1 MITRKQYRTIQKLK
15 PILTATITVA
25 SLITINSVAH
35 NISDKQLQQEAQAYK
50 QCIIQQSQTQ
60 GWIIRSA
67 CSSNYKQLDEI
78 ANLKYKQIKLDLYLE
93 Q

>member
-15 PILTATITVA
+15 PIAIATITVA
-25 SLITINSVAH
+25 SLITLNTIAH

-50 QCIIQQSQTQ
+50 QCITKQSDTQ
-60 GWIIRSA
+60 GYIIRSE
-67 CSSNYKQLDEI
+67 CSSNYKQLDKI

>member
-15 PILTATITVA
+15 PIAIATITVA
-25 SLITINSVAH
+25 SLITLNTIAH

-50 QCIIQQSQTQ
+50 QCITKQSDTQ
-60 GWIIRSA
+60 GYIIRSE
-67 CSSNYKQLDEI
+67 CSINYKQLDKI
-78 ANLKYKQIKLDLYLE
+78 ANIGYIQKGYDLYLK

>member
-15 PILTATITVA
+15 PILIATITAA

-50 QCIIQQSQTQ
+50 QCILKQSQTQ
-60 GWIIRSA
+60 GYIIRSE

>member
-15 PILTATITVA
+15 PIAIATITVA

-35 NISDKQLQQEAQAYK
+35 NISDKQLQQEAETYK
-50 QCIIQQSQTQ
+50 QCIQEQSDTQ
-60 GWIIRSA
+60 GYIIRSY
-67 CSSNYKQLDEI
+67 CSTNYKQLDKI
-78 ANLKYKQIKLDLYLE
+78 ANIEYVQKGYDLYLK